1 MAKDDGDGAELL
13 EGRDLR
19 TAAKQLAKGPMKFA
33 FGFKDPRTPV
43 LLLAKNKS
51 ANALRNELKK
61 VHKVTKATH
70 GMASAE
76 DKTLVLEVE
85 GPDIPNMDRMV
96 KVLLRKEKVGKLT
109 EARVEAKEGAQE
121 LAEEDEEEIAMATAP
136 RAASASASAPAPEAD
151 LEELRALQARI
162 QQLEGPIATALQRVV
177 QGGGD
182 PRPVQQYVGLCTELG
197 RRARGCGDAALV
209 AFAMTALER
218 AKRMSAVLERAGGQ
232 SAASSAPAAAS
243 SAPAASSSSVA
254 SALEDVPDGV
264 TVEGGKGDNSVG
276 VKKTGDGIE
285 ISFKH
290 EKSLPLFARNFKVW
304 VIPCYT
310 KGGLKASIEGT
321 GMIGKTDGVQVA
333 VKGAGSM
340 EIGIGGTSEVLTA
353 GPYGSIELSAGL
365 SSSVKYSEGS
375 SEAPDGW
382 TVEPFTVSVNG
393 TGKVGIKVEVEDGPK
408 LDVSQEVA
416 NWELFVIRVG
426 RYTKGQFEA
435 IDVRAGKDLE
445 RLIAALEQAG
455 PRIEQAVERYAPQ
468 FVKEGAE
475 DAAKWAAED
484 ETSKEIYD
492 ATDKIFQDVK
502 KDTGVD
508 VGGAVE
514 EIVQSLVD
522 ENGETAAEAT
532 RRFEKEAETFNATQE
547 DLHAVMGASGLKG
560 ELRPFRSA
568 AEYNAIIDV
577 WQAEGELLV
586 KGKSAPG
593 KWRGMVE
600 ELVKVA
606 RQRQSQ
612 AKAQQAAQ
620 KKADDDRAQE
630 AVRAA
635 VAAMEAA
642 RPGAQGQGNVLNN
655 RLQKTPNATA
665 QPFFQKGWQDWAAA
679 EAARQQVAGLS
690 GEAKA
695 QKAREATA
703 AYERARATFTTGI
716 QHL

>member
-1 MAKDDGDGAELL
+1 MGKDDADGAELL

-76 DKTLVLEVE
+76 DKTLVLAVE

-109 EARVEAKEGAQE
+109 ETRVEVAEDAE
-121 LAEEDEEEIAMATAP
+121 RLAEEDEEEVALATAP
-136 RAASASASAPAPEAD
+136 RAAAAAASASATAPETD

-182 PRPVQQYVGLCTELG
+182 PRPIQQYVGLCTELG

-218 AKRMSAVLERAGGQ
+218 AKRMSTVLERAGGQ
-232 SAASSAPAAAS
+232 AAAS
-243 SAPAASSSSVA
+243 SAPAARSSSAA
-254 SALEDVPDGV
+254 SALEDVPAGV

-290 EKSLPLFARNFKVW
+290 EKSLPLFAKNFKVW

-340 EIGIGGTSEVLTA
+340 ELGVGGTSEVVTA

-393 TGKVGIKVEVEDGPK
+393 TGKVGVKVEVEDGPK

-455 PRIEQAVERYAPQ
+455 PRIEAAVEQYAPQ
-468 FVKEGAE
+468 FVKDGAV
-475 DAAKWAAED
+475 DAAEWAAED

-492 ATDKIFQDVK
+492 AADKIFQDVK

-508 VGGAVE
+508 VGGGVE

-532 RRFEKEAETFNATQE
+532 RRYEKEAETFNATQE

-568 AEYNAIIDV
+568 DEYNAIIDV

-586 KGKSAPG
+586 KGKPAPG

-606 RQRQSQ
+606 RQRQAQ

-630 AVRAA
+630 VVRAA

-665 QPFFQKGWQDWAAA
+665 QSFFQKGWQDWAAA

-695 QKAREATA
+695 QRAREAMA